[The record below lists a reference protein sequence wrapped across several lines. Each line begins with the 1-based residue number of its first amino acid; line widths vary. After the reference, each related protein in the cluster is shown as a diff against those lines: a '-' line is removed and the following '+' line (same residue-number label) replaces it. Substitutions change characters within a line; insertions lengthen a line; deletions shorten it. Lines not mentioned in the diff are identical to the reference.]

1 MLLFSKRLNICR
13 FSPLRTAPRGSVEAE
28 IAEDADP
35 GPGQLLRIPRGV
47 AKLSMVVS
55 DHSARILECI
65 NYHTY

>member
-1 MLLFSKRLNICR
+1 MVLFSKRLNICR

-28 IAEDADP
+28 IAKMLIRVRANCSAYLEAY
-35 GPGQLLRIPRGV
+35 
-47 AKLSMVVS
+47 KLSMVVS